1 MNMSERIK
9 ERRRALNLTQEEL
22 GAKLGLQKSAIAKY
36 ENGRVQNIKRSTIL
50 KMSEILECS
59 PSYLMGLED
68 ETDIN
73 EKESTSGKKYYFDD
87 ATAAKAQELFENS
100 DMRILFDAASGSTP
114 EDLQMAADLLKR
126 LKGSNDAG

>member
-36 ENGRVQNIKRSTIL
+36 ENGRVQNIKRSTIM
-50 KMSEILECS
+50 KMAEILECS
-59 PSYLMGLED
+59 PTYLMGLED
-68 ETDIN
+68 DTDTTN
-73 EKESTSGKKYYFDD
+73 EKESTSGKRYYFDD

-100 DMRILFDAASGSTP
+100 DMRILFDAAQGSTP

-126 LKGSNDAG
+126 LKGNTDG